1 MTMRRDA
8 TPLTHV
14 RSRSAA
20 ATAAGVEPV
29 DADGAPVAEHPVQ
42 ACEPP
47 VVGHDHAA
55 VARLL
60 HALAEPHRLSM
71 VHLLARAEHRVVDL
85 TSELGLAQ
93 STVSVHLATLRDA
106 GLVDVRREGR
116 SSWYRLARPEVAHIL
131 ADAERVVEATRG
143 GAR

>member
-1 MTMRRDA
+1 MPRETSRR
-8 TPLTHV
+8 THG
-14 RSRSAA
+14 RSRR
-20 ATAAGVEPV
+20 TDTDGTAGVARAASV
-29 DADGAPVAEHPVQ
+29 EHAAL

-55 VARLL
+55 VARIL

-85 TSELGLAQ
+85 TSELRLAQ

-143 GAR
+143 GSR